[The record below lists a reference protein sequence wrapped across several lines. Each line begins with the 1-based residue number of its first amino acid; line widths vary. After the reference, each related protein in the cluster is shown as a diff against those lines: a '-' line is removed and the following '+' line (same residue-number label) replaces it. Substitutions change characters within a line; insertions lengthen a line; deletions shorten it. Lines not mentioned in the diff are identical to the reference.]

1 MELREELFIYMYSV
15 LYKTEL
21 DIAILIAAINF
32 QCEVNYLGK
41 HINEKMCILSTCI
54 CNCRYKFAFFFSDIG
69 YDCLQKSFKFGPNQE

>member
-1 MELREELFIYMYSV
+1 MELREELFIYMYS
-15 LYKTEL
+15 EL
-21 DIAILIAAINF
+21 DIAILIAAFNF

-41 HINEKMCILSTCI
+41 HINEKMCILSI